1 MNEMQGQSYPVEQVF
16 REQLSRLSKEDSR
29 RKSFGITLMVSATL
43 VSIALL
49 GAMVF
54 QTYEWSN
61 RAERLRAEA
70 EALKGTV
77 VQLGAQAR
85 QLQSTQSDLLD
96 FLQSVTAG
104 ESIHL
109 VDPSVDWLS
118 TKAYLIS
125 LPASPRK
132 SAVLSAILL
141 AWKDMPF
148 SLQNR
153 GLRSGLDSPH
163 FINEILSRYRV
174 EVKAQPGQR
183 LSDAMMRTFQRT
195 EKAEPGDLLF
205 YRGNVGSFVLMY
217 IGPGRPSGKGVAV
230 GTLQT
235 GEELRVLDTAFIN
248 TPVYP
253 FLGYYRV
260 PFVPSNSSAR

>member
-1 MNEMQGQSYPVEQVF
+1 MSEMQSQFPPADQMF
-16 REQLSRLSKEDSR
+16 REQLSRLAQEDSR
-29 RKSFGITLMVSATL
+29 QKSRGVALMVSATV
-43 VSIALL
+43 VSVAIL
-49 GAMVF
+49 GTMVL
-54 QTYEWSN
+54 QTHEWSN

-70 EALKGTV
+70 EVLKSTV
-77 VQLGAQAR
+77 TQLEAQAR
-85 QLQSTQSDLLD
+85 QLQSTQSDLLE

-109 VDPSVDWLS
+109 IDPSVDWIS
-118 TKAYLIS
+118 TKTYLIS

-132 SAVLSAILL
+132 SAVLSGILL

-163 FINEILSRYRV
+163 FINAILSRYRV
-174 EVKAQPGQR
+174 GVTAQPGER
-183 LSDAMMRTFQRT
+183 LSDAMMHTFQRT
-195 EKAEPGDLLF
+195 DTPEPGDLLF

-217 IGPGRPSGKGVAV
+217 IGPGRPGGKGVAV

-253 FLGYYRV
+253 FLGCYRV
-260 PFVPSNSSAR
+260 PFVSSNSSPR